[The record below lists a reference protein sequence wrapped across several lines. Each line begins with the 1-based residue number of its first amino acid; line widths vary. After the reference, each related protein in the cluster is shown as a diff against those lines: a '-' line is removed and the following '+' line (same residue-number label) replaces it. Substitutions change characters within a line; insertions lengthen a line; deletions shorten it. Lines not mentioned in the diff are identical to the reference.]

1 MLNPV
6 CYALDFT
13 SMELIV
19 IIAMKL
25 LKVLAWTAPTIS
37 LSMAFAHLAD
47 LSVIILCAKIV
58 LNLDIVPIEKC
69 VYLVNKEDFIYQ
81 VIIPV
86 YTALVLVRKIHV
98 RIALVICL
106 IPCITFAQTAP
117 KLSMS

>member
-1 MLNPV
+1 
-6 CYALDFT
+6 
-13 SMELIV
+13 
-19 IIAMKL
+19 
-25 LKVLAWTAPTIS
+25 
-37 LSMAFAHLAD
+37 MAFAHHAD

-69 VYLVNKEDFIYQ
+69 VFLVNKEDFIFQ

-86 YTALVLVRKIHV
+86 YTALVLVQKIHV
-98 RIALVICL
+98 RIALVTCL